1 MSKYYTKTTRI
12 GRDKNNFNSIENKL
26 DEEINRL
33 YNDNQVI
40 KESISITP
48 IIDTY
53 EGLRLVSEYWIV
65 YVYTC
70 E

>member
-1 MSKYYTKTTRI
+1 MSEYYTKTIRI
-12 GRDKNNFNSIENKL
+12 GRDKNNFESIEDRL
-26 DEEINRL
+26 DEEINIL
-33 YNDNQVI
+33 YNSKNVI

-53 EGLRLVSEYWIV
+53 EGLRLVSEYWII

-70 E
+70 

>member
-33 YNDNQVI
+33 YNSKQVI

-65 YVYTC
+65 YVYIC
-70 E
+70 